1 MRDSILIAL
10 LGRCLT
16 IREIAARID
25 GEVEPVRKTCDGL
38 MQSGL
43 VFVGGDKQFGTRMYP
58 AFELTSAGEYKAS
71 EARAAARNAELAGTE
86 KPAEVE

>member
-16 IREIAARID
+16 VREIAARID

-38 MQSGL
+38 MGDNL
-43 VFVGGDKQFGTRMYP
+43 LYIGGDKQFGTRMYP
-58 AFELTSAGEYKAS
+58 AYSLNSAGEYKAR
-71 EARAAARNAELAGTE
+71 EARAAQRNAELAGTE